1 MSSKIEVPQSEWI
14 VASNPSTPVVER
26 QQCCTPTPEE
36 KKLLAAGDYT
46 PEELWGGNRPTC
58 PKCINAAPPE
68 LAELQAKEPD
78 QSSWPSLKAAYD
90 KAQAAIA
97 KLTAE
102 IERLKSESF
111 EELYNAVIDE
121 RNALAERLKGG
132 QGELAA
138 WEYYSKPLRSWRPLE
153 NEADKSKAESMGCQ
167 VRAVSSATTVAVDAA
182 KAFAKGFNTLE
193 TLDGRYKIVMQFAG
207 HDDAWAAY
215 TSLSQMTACLDKV
228 KELNQ

>member
-68 LAELQAKEPD
+68 LAELQAT
-78 QSSWPSLKAAYD
+78 
-90 KAQAAIA
+90 IVR
-97 KLTAE
+97 LTAENERIKKIADNYYALGVDANLE
-102 IERLKSESF
+102 IERLKGEPGEPVALQHVAVSEGGKLRWMTGRKMQ
-111 EELYNAVIDE
+111 ECELYAMPY
-121 RNALAERLKGG
+121 G
-132 QGELAA
+132 
-138 WEYYSKPLRSWRPLE
+138 
-153 NEADKSKAESMGCQ
+153 
-167 VRAVSSATTVAVDAA
+167 SAINFPV
-182 KAFAKGFNTLE
+182 
-193 TLDGRYKIVMQFAG
+193 
-207 HDDAWAAY
+207 Y
-215 TSLSQMTACLDKV
+215 TSQPAPVSVVLPTLISSEEGPHYSDNRASELGYLAGYNACLDKV